1 MATKNG
7 MYTRGGVRSTMS
19 SPCAGKGISGGE
31 GVGGGRYGSIG
42 APFDKPQSTGNGGI
56 PVKMMDGMTAKKA
69 TTSNA
74 GASATVGVSSR
85 AVGNRRFTNPK

>member
-1 MATKNG
+1 MAAKNG

-31 GVGGGRYGSIG
+31 GVGGGMYGHIG
-42 APFDKPQSTGNGGI
+42 APFDKAQSMGNKTI
-56 PVKMMDGMTAKKA
+56 PVKMMDGMKAKAA

-74 GASATVGVSSR
+74 GASATVGVTKR